1 MLREPN
7 ARRLAAKMTESVRS
21 TVQALSAE
29 DREKVAARLDRQGI
43 DGAVAAAAV
52 RRIDTSPTTG
62 SAPAS
67 RWRLW
72 RIANDLSVE
81 ARIVSE
87 RAHWEAL
94 AAQIESERAH
104 WRRRHRRPG
113 PGNGPGRRRRRPRRI
128 HPRQRGR
135 HPVNGNGRSRNGQPR
150 RRRGRASGRRWR
162 PSHANPT
169 GAPDVTTRGRC
180 APAAIRPWR
189 RPLRARPPRP
199 SRARRASPAAV
210 EARPVRLRSGGE
222 DRLRAAAARR
232 GARGGGAARVRPPH
246 AGGCPTGHRPPRS
259 GPGNSNRV
267 RNTARR
273 GARPWWSR

>member
-87 RAHWEAL
+87 RAHWEAS

-104 WRRRHRRPG
+104 WEATAP
-113 PGNGPGRRRRRPRRI
+113 PPRPRERTRATPPSPPADPPAPTRAA
-128 HPRQRGR
+128 PRQRQR
-135 HPVNGNGRSRNGQPR
+135 Q
-150 RRRGRASGRRWR
+150 
-162 PSHANPT
+162 
-169 GAPDVTTRGRC
+169 
-180 APAAIRPWR
+180 
-189 RPLRARPPRP
+189 
-199 SRARRASPAAV
+199 
-210 EARPVRLRSGGE
+210 EQE
-222 DRLRAAAARR
+222 RAAPPPAGPSLGEAMEALAREPDLGR
-232 GARGGGAARVRPPH
+232 Q
-246 AGGCPTGHRPPRS
+246 T
-259 GPGNSNRV
+259 
-267 RNTARR
+267 
-273 GARPWWSR
+273 